1 MIYSMGLWGTGMLVI
16 IIIFYIIGKSYYFSD
31 KKDKISKHFS
41 TFYSPSIFTLVV
53 SLRTLSISNF
63 SKSDKPLEFLLEHL
77 YFLFAISIMLNLLNV
92 VIIEFDSL
100 NKIKKEILFYIT
112 LFFNG
117 LSFVLWIVITYLLFE
132 IL

>member
-1 MIYSMGLWGTGMLVI
+1 MSYSMGLWGAGMLI
-16 IIIFYIIGKSYYFSD
+16 IISIFLIIGRCYYISD

-77 YFLFAISIMLNLLNV
+77 YFLFAVSIMLNLLNV
-92 VIIEFDSL
+92 IFIEFDSL
-100 NKIKKEILFYIT
+100 NKLKKEILFYIT
-112 LFFNG
+112 LFFNS
-117 LSFVLWIVITYLLFE
+117 LSFVLWIIITYLLFE

>member
-1 MIYSMGLWGTGMLVI
+1 MSYSIGLWGVGMLAI
-16 IIIFYIIGKSYYFSD
+16 ISIFLIISKCYYVSD
-31 KKDKISKHFS
+31 KKDKISKYFS

-92 VIIEFDSL
+92 VIVESDSL
-100 NKIKKEILFYIT
+100 NKLKKEILFYIT
-112 LFFNG
+112 LFFNS